1 MDLTVTDVIDTMTKE
16 QRNKLYYIVG
26 DILTNAPNIIY
37 DTRFIDFSF
46 LTTLDQVTVA
56 KYIIEEAIKD
66 QKNDYLV
73 E

>member
-1 MDLTVTDVIDTMTKE
+1 M
-16 QRNKLYYIVG
+16 NYIVG
-26 DILTNAPNIIY
+26 DILTSAPNIIY

>member
-1 MDLTVTDVIDTMTKE
+1 MDLTVTVVLNTMTKE
-16 QRNKLYYIVG
+16 QRNKLNNIVG
-26 DILTNAPNIIY
+26 DILTSAPNIIY

-46 LTTLDQVTVA
+46 LTTVDQVTAA

-66 QKNDYLV
+66 QKNDCLV